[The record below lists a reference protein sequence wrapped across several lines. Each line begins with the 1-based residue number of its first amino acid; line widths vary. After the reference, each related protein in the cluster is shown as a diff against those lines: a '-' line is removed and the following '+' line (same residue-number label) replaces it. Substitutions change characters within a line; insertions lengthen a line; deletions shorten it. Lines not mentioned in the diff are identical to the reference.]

1 MSALINEKSLSL
13 SSPVIGCRF
22 HMLSMHVHPGQIQ
35 SSTIPSVL
43 ISPSSLS
50 SLLQLKWEKEPGW
63 RSHSRLWKYHLR
75 ASPLLPPHSSCSFH
89 KFKLEICFLFFL
101 KGLVKYCFRYLF
113 HIQTLKEN
121 RANRRNSCVTNRF
134 MTQSFVRH
142 NSISSFPA
150 VEFV

>member
-1 MSALINEKSLSL
+1 MFPLFKSDRFNVFKKGEYGKKLHKEGERERGSRQEYFHAAFVCTSLSAVTYSMSALINEKSLSL
-13 SSPVIGCRF
+13 PSPVIGCRF

-89 KFKLEICFLFFL
+89 KFKLEICFFLFF
-101 KGLVKYCFRYLF
+101 
-113 HIQTLKEN
+113 
-121 RANRRNSCVTNRF
+121 
-134 MTQSFVRH
+134 
-142 NSISSFPA
+142 
-150 VEFV
+150 